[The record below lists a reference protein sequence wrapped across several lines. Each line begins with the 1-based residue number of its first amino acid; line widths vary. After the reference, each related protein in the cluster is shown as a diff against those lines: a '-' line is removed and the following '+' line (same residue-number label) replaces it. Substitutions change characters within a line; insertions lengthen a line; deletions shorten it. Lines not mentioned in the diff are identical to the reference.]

1 MLVVHIDMEQ
11 QTSVEAKKGPMLT
24 CLISLQLS
32 KEHAKAKNA
41 KETRFSKFLHIRP
54 QQFMLGLD

>member
-41 KETRFSKFLHIRP
+41 KETRFSKIPTYTTTVSYVRT
-54 QQFMLGLD
+54 

>member
-1 MLVVHIDMEQ
+1 MEQ

-24 CLISLQLS
+24 CLISFQLS

-41 KETRFSKFLHIRP
+41 KETRFSKIPTYTTTVSYVRT
-54 QQFMLGLD
+54 